1 MYKDESK
8 SSSLAKFLSI
18 YDYVF
23 VDTCSLMEDGFPA
36 FMDTL
41 EASKEYWKDGLKIIV
56 PSSCVSE
63 LKKHSHNKDSNEA
76 RIEAKRALKILRH
89 VTSPW
94 HRIIEISKDDKDKD
108 FADNVIFSTVSAL
121 RIKYKILIITQDR
134 TLATDLRKLNDL
146 DSQHGRYLS
155 VNRLTP
161 EGTLEETPDEVVRD
175 APNHSVRDSARSL
188 EGTKNIRRS
197 EPKPERTS
205 RPFSEHH
212 DDKPRFNKPR
222 SHEEEEWHEPTN
234 PLMVADRHL
243 CANLSNPNYLPERR
257 LSDIDAQLDALK
269 ALPSADLAKLQLAY
283 TIPELEAEKQK
294 LLPSVPNYQ
303 KAVPAKVVSKPE
315 AKAAPA
321 PVKPVA
327 PVTPVVVATPAAKAV
342 EPSAPVRSSL
352 PSGVYYENGDTLYEA
367 LTLCCSKKGII
378 LRDASVPYFPAVHG
392 PVDLSSRDVE
402 KLAKELGALALGAS
416 LTKTFGPYQC
426 YVEKTSHG
434 YKAALYEAKAA
445 LPSAVKAPEKTP
457 DIVPQKAAVPAVK
470 EEPKALPEKAQK
482 EEVKKVAP
490 KASKAS
496 SAARKASSSV
506 SSPDNNTAVPAGA
519 TLVVGVPEERTKEY
533 IERKSRREDQAT
545 LHTARRDGSVE
556 KPAAPKKAEHAAPKK
571 VAIRKS
577 PVARKA
583 VAAAPKK
590 AAPAPQA
597 KKAPAPKKSSAALL
611 TAQKEDKD
619 LNAKIN
625 NPKYSDENK
634 IADLTA
640 QQARLAAL
648 SPSDQKNFFFTK
660 DKIAAKLAELKAHK

>member
-175 APNHSVRDSARSL
+175 TPNHSVRDSVRSSA
-188 EGTKNIRRS
+188 GTKNTSRI
-197 EPKPERTS
+197 ETKPERTS
-205 RPFSEHH
+205 RPFNERK
-212 DDKPRFNKPR
+212 DDQPR
-222 SHEEEEWHEPTN
+222 SIRPHRPEDEEWHEPTN

-257 LSDIDAQLDALK
+257 LADIDAQIDALK
-269 ALPSADLAKLQLAY
+269 ALPAADLAKLQLAY
-283 TIPELEAEKQK
+283 TLPELEVEKQK
-294 LLPSVPNYQ
+294 LLPSVPAYK
-303 KAVPAKVVSKPE
+303 KAVPAPVSKPVVKETPVAVKAAAPVAPSVVKPVVSKPE
-315 AKAAPA
+315 TPATPAKAALPA
-321 PVKPVA
+321 
-327 PVTPVVVATPAAKAV
+327 
-342 EPSAPVRSSL
+342 
-352 PSGVYYENGDTLYEA
+352 GVYYENGDTLYEA
-367 LTLCCSKKGII
+367 LTLCCRKKGII
-378 LRDASVPYFPAVHG
+378 LRDASVPYFAAVHG
-392 PVDLSSRDVE
+392 PVDLSSKDVD
-402 KLAKELGALALGAS
+402 ELTKTIGNLPLGAS

-426 YVEKTSHG
+426 YIEKTSHG
-434 YKAALYEAKAA
+434 YKAALYEQKLTPHEEIKVVPPVLSAPKEEKKEAPVTPTKPVVPAA
-445 LPSAVKAPEKTP
+445 PKEEIKKPVKAPH
-457 DIVPQKAAVPAVK
+457 
-470 EEPKALPEKAQK
+470 
-482 EEVKKVAP
+482 
-490 KASKAS
+490 AS
-496 SAARKASSSV
+496 SKKTTVV
-506 SSPDNNTAVPAGA
+506 SSPDNNTAVPVGA

-545 LHTARRDGSVE
+545 LHTAKREGGSL
-556 KPAAPKKAEHAAPKK
+556 KPVSRKAVASPKK
-571 VAIRKS
+571 VAIKRS
-577 PVARKA
+577 PAPEAKKA
-583 VAAAPKK
+583 VAP
-590 AAPAPQA
+590 A
-597 KKAPAPKKSSAALL
+597 KKPTASAMKPSKALL
-611 TAQKEDKD
+611 EAQKEDKD
-619 LNAKIN
+619 LNAKLPN
-625 NPKYSDENK
+625 SKYAS
-634 IADLTA
+634 ADKVKDIKA
-640 QQARLAAL
+640 QLARLGKLNPEEKKALRYDEAAL
-648 SPSDQKNFFFTK
+648 Q
-660 DKIAAKLAELKAHK
+660 AKLAEFSK